1 MSDDIKADDNN
12 KGAKGSGPAPKA
24 DYDVGYR
31 RPPKDKCFKK
41 GASPNPLG
49 RPKKR
54 ERAWSENQLNTD
66 ILTEANK
73 MVSVKVNGRTT
84 RITMQELITQRIFM
98 DAARGAKGAMRL
110 SMELV
115 RDAVMG
121 RAKIH
126 AKFYNDLD
134 YLEEFSF
141 CRTDKNPNGDTSF
154 LDYWRKKSRKP

>member
-31 RPPKDKCFKK
+31 RPPKDKCFQK
-41 GASPNPLG
+41 GVSPNPLG

-66 ILTEANK
+66 ILVEASRL
-73 MVSVKVNGRTT
+73 VPVKVNGKTV
-84 RITMQELITQRIFM
+84 RITLQELITQRIFM

-110 SMELV
+110 AMELV
-115 RDAVMG
+115 RDAALG
-121 RAKIH
+121 KAKLH
-126 AKFYNDLD
+126 KKFYDNLD

-141 CRTDKNPNGDTSF
+141 GKTDKNPTGDTSF
-154 LDYWRKKSRKP
+154 LDYMRKNSRKP